1 MKNRVAYFGVFT
13 ALALIFSYI
22 ETLVLMPG
30 VDLFQIMMT
39 SQVINGVLLPV
50 VLVFQVVIAADRHIM
65 GANRNGRVWNVLTW
79 ATIAVI
85 TVLTVVMFVLQAM
98 GYSA

>member
-1 MKNRVAYFGVFT
+1 M
-13 ALALIFSYI
+13 
-22 ETLVLMPG
+22 
-30 VDLFQIMMT
+30 
-39 SQVINGVLLPV
+39 

>member
-1 MKNRVAYFGVFT
+1 M
-13 ALALIFSYI
+13 
-22 ETLVLMPG
+22 
-30 VDLFQIMMT
+30 
-39 SQVINGVLLPV
+39 LLPV

-65 GANRNGRVWNVLTW
+65 GTNRNGRVWNVLTW

>member
-1 MKNRVAYFGVFT
+1 MAAVNCGLTSYLRYQAKEDCREPFLRCFRIPGCVAGWRVRGAGGVPDD
-13 ALALIFSYI
+13 S
-22 ETLVLMPG
+22 P
-30 VDLFQIMMT
+30 
-39 SQVINGVLLPV
+39 LPPC
-50 VLVFQVVIAADRHIM
+50 

-79 ATIAVI
+79 ATIGVI